1 MTTFLEEEG
10 ERETLSS
17 YTLYIITYPVLLLT
31 IVKSLVPV
39 LINVFIKFSGITHNP
54 NPIIKS
60 ITLLHHNDVIINTY
74 LL

>member
-1 MTTFLEEEG
+1 MTTSLEE

-17 YTLYIITYPVLLLT
+17 YTLYIITYPALLLT

-39 LINVFIKFSGITHNP
+39 LINAFIKFSGIPHNP